1 MDNKVKNKKNIK
13 SVTLGC
19 RFNFYESEV
28 SKAIIKSLEP
38 NDDVIIINTCAVT
51 KQAENQSKQAVRRA
65 IRESNGAKIIVT
77 GCALATCKDYFN
89 NLDGVYRTIDNDKK
103 DKISSYTSLPHNK
116 NISDINVDFDNIYNI
131 DIAEDMFSER
141 VRVFLQI
148 QTGCNNFC
156 SYCIVPFARGKSIS
170 LPLEVILN
178 KVKFFVSNGFKEI
191 VLSGIDITSYSINNI
206 ELHDVI
212 KSILKEC
219 STLERIRISSMNP
232 NGISDKLFDLIT
244 NEQRILPH
252 LHLSIQSGN
261 NEVLK
266 SMRRN
271 YTREFVLDLINR
283 LKKTKQN
290 LVIGADIIA
299 GYPIETEE
307 YFNNTVEFIRNSGI
321 SLLHV
326 FPFSPRPMTLASKML
341 QIPRNIIKERASI
354 LRKIASNIKLDLL
367 NSLINTRVNGLI
379 EKSENTASYGKTD
392 NYLEF
397 VIKKS
402 IEVNTIVKNMLVIG
416 IENGKLLCDIM
427 G

>member
-1 MDNKVKNKKNIK
+1 MSNKKRNIK
-13 SVTLGC
+13 SITLGC

-28 SKAIIKSLEP
+28 SKAIIKSLDP

-51 KQAENQSKQAVRRA
+51 KQAENQSKQAVRKA
-65 IRESNGAKIIVT
+65 IRESNGAKVIVT

-89 NLDGVYRTIDNDKK
+89 NLDGVYSVIDNDKK

-116 NISDINVDFDNIYNI
+116 DVSNININFDDVYNI
-131 DIAEDMFSER
+131 DIAEDMFNNR

-170 LPLEVILN
+170 LPLDVIID
-178 KVKFFVSNGFKEI
+178 KVKYFVNNGFKEI
-191 VLSGIDITSYSINNI
+191 VLSGIDITSYNI
-206 ELHDVI
+206 DNIKLHDVI
-212 KSILKEC
+212 KKILKEC
-219 STLERIRISSMNP
+219 PTLERLRISSMNP
-232 NGISDKLFDLIT
+232 NGISSKLFDLIT
-244 NEQRILPH
+244 NEPRILPH

-271 YTREFVLDLINR
+271 YTREFVFDLIDK
-283 LKKTKQN
+283 LKKSKEN

-299 GYPIETEE
+299 GYPMETDE
-307 YFNNTVEFIRNSGI
+307 YFNNTIDFIKTSGI

-326 FPFSPRPMTLASKML
+326 FPFSPRPMTLAAKML
-341 QIPRNIIKERASI
+341 QIPRNIIKERAFI
-354 LRKIASNIKLDLL
+354 LRELASTIKNNLL
-367 NSLINTRVNGLI
+367 NSLINTKVNGLI
-379 EKSENTASYGKTD
+379 EKCENNISYGKTD

-397 VIKKS
+397 AIKTP
-402 IEVNTIVKNMLVIG
+402 IEINTVMKNMQVIG
-416 IENGKLLCDIM
+416 VENDKLLCTVM

>member
-1 MDNKVKNKKNIK
+1 MSNKKNIK
-13 SVTLGC
+13 SITLGC

-28 SKAIIKSLEP
+28 SKAIIKSLDP

-51 KQAENQSKQAVRRA
+51 KQAENQSKQAVRKA
-65 IRESNGAKIIVT
+65 IRESNGAKVIVT

-89 NLDGVYRTIDNDKK
+89 TLDGVYSIVDNNKK
-103 DKISSYTSLPHNK
+103 DKISSYISLSHNK
-116 NISDINVDFDNIYNI
+116 NISDINIDFDSIYST
-131 DIAEDMFSER
+131 DIAEDMFNNR

-170 LPLEVILN
+170 LPLDVIIN
-178 KVKFFVSNGFKEI
+178 KIKYFINNGFKEI
-191 VLSGIDITSYSINNI
+191 VLSGINITSYNI
-206 ELHDVI
+206 DNIKLHDVI
-212 KSILKEC
+212 KTILKEC
-219 STLERIRISSMNP
+219 PTLERLRISSMNP
-232 NGISDKLFDLIT
+232 NGISDQLFDLIT
-244 NEQRILPH
+244 NESRILPH

-271 YTREFVLDLINR
+271 YTREFVLDLINK
-283 LKKTKQN
+283 LKKSKEN

-299 GYPIETEE
+299 GYPIETDE
-307 YFNNTVEFIRNSGI
+307 YFNDTVDFIKDSGI
-321 SLLHV
+321 SLLHI

-341 QIPRNIIKERASI
+341 QIPRNIIKERAAI
-354 LRKIASNIKLDLL
+354 LRELASNIKNKLL
-367 NSLINTRVNGLI
+367 NSLINAKINGLV
-379 EKSENTASYGKTD
+379 EKCENNISYGKTD

-397 VIKKS
+397 IIKNPIEINTVIK
-402 IEVNTIVKNMLVIG
+402 NMKVIG
-416 IENGKLLCDIM
+416 VENDKLLCTVM

>member
-1 MDNKVKNKKNIK
+1 MDNKKNIK
-13 SVTLGC
+13 SITLGC

-28 SKAIIKSLEP
+28 SKAIIKSLNP

-51 KQAENQSKQAVRRA
+51 KQAENQSKQAVRKA
-65 IRESNGAKIIVT
+65 IRESNGAKVIVT

-89 NLDGVYRTIDNDKK
+89 SLDGVYSVIDNDKK
-103 DKISSYTSLPHNK
+103 DKISSYTSLPHSK
-116 NISDINVDFDNIYNI
+116 NISDINIDFDSIYNM
-131 DIAEDMFSER
+131 DIAEDMFSNR

-170 LPLEVILN
+170 LPLEVIIN
-178 KVKFFVSNGFKEI
+178 KVKYFVNNGFKEI
-191 VLSGIDITSYSINNI
+191 VLSGIDITSYNI
-206 ELHDVI
+206 DNIKLHDVI
-212 KSILKEC
+212 KTILKEC
-219 STLERIRISSMNP
+219 PTLERLRISSMNP
-232 NGISDKLFDLIT
+232 NGISDELFDLIT
-244 NEQRILPH
+244 NESRILPH

-271 YTREFVLDLINR
+271 YTREFVLDLINK
-283 LKKTKQN
+283 LKKSKEN

-299 GYPIETEE
+299 GYPIETDE
-307 YFNNTVEFIRNSGI
+307 YFNNTVDFLKTSGI
-321 SLLHV
+321 SLLHI

-354 LRKIASNIKLDLL
+354 LRELASTIKNNLL
-367 NSLINTRVNGLI
+367 NSLINTRINGLV
-379 EKSENTASYGKTD
+379 EKCENNISYGKTD

-397 VIKKS
+397 VIKTP
-402 IEVNTIVKNMLVIG
+402 IEVNTVVKNMQVIG
-416 IENGKLLCDIM
+416 VENDKLLCVVM